1 MCVFYVIWRDDS
13 DVFQHC
19 VCGDNCD
26 DFHGVYRCEQWH
38 DSVSG
43 GCAGQWGGGDD
54 VFQHCGAD
62 GGADAVGGSDLRQ
75 FVDQHVFVFV
85 CDVDAGSLLVEFR
98 AGVYCELNGD
108 VCVFVHVGW
117 EHSHV
122 VQCGGECDHF
132 DVLRGVYGVE

>member
-26 DFHGVYRCEQWH
+26 DFHGVYRGEQWR
-38 DSVSG
+38 DSDSCW
-43 GCAGQWGGGDD
+43 CAGQWSDGDD
-54 VFQHCGAD
+54 NFQHCCAD
-62 GGADAVGGSDLRQ
+62 GAADAGGGSDRRQ
-75 FVDQHVFVFV
+75 FVDQYVVVFVF
-85 CDVDAGSLLVEFR
+85 DVDVGSVILEFC

-117 EHSHV
+117 EHSYIV
-122 VQCGGECDHF
+122 
-132 DVLRGVYGVE
+132 